1 MASKPLILVTGAT
14 GYVGAHIVEQA
25 LDVGY
30 PVRVTSFPGKINS
43 SKGQFG
49 EGVEVVEMIDI
60 ATGDLTNALR
70 GVEIVIHA
78 AAPHVGE
85 TDLERVI
92 SGTVDGTL
100 NIARQAAKANV
111 KRIVFTSS
119 WSACVDMGDPAACFS
134 NYVFTEKDWNSATT
148 EQVLSGKHNKN
159 PVWLHGAAKSLAEQ
173 EIWKFAD
180 DHPEVDVTTINPPFI
195 YGPLAKGT
203 KINKEVLR
211 THPSLG
217 RFYSLLLAGS
227 SLLEL
232 PPSLAIPIAVDV
244 RDVARAHILALTAPP
259 TTEIGRKRILIGGR
273 NFRMCDVSEHRVT
286 PIATIDTSRA
296 KEILGYNEPLPWKK
310 TVNDMI
316 NKKHCAAL
324 GLYVRKV

>member
-1 MASKPLILVTGAT
+1 MGHNLPSSRANLI
-14 GYVGAHIVEQA
+14 I
-25 LDVGY
+25 
-30 PVRVTSFPGKINS
+30 RTSRPGKVNAF
-43 SKGQFG
+43 KTQFG
-49 EGVEVVEMIDI
+49 DDVEVVEIIDI
-60 ATGDLTNALR
+60 ATGDFTTALQ

-78 AAPHVGE
+78 AASHVGE
-85 TDLERVI
+85 TDVTRVI

-119 WSACVDMGDPAACFS
+119 WSAFQSPKLIFADS
-134 NYVFTEKDWNSATT
+134 QIDWNPATT
-148 EQVLSGKHNKN
+148 EQVLSRRHNKN

-180 DHPEVDVTTINPPFI
+180 EHPEVDVTTS
-195 YGPLAKGT
+195 T
-203 KINKEVLR
+203 KIEKEVLR

-259 TTEIGRKRILIGGR
+259 TTDLGRKPILIGGR
-273 NFRMCDVSEHRVT
+273 NFRMCDVSEHVAATRPELKYRLGNPRVERVT

-316 NKKHCAAL
+316 NSILEVEKSW
-324 GLYVRKV
+324 